1 MGGLI
6 LCLIGSVIIT
16 IAYIMTSAILV
27 GKMRDLE
34 AERDRL
40 EGMLRS
46 VNDVLVQSL
55 ATVKSSG
62 IVSDPVSVNKP
73 F

>member
-40 EGMLRS
+40 EGMLQS
-46 VNDVLVQSL
+46 VNDALVQSL